1 MVSIWRVIQQAAWP
15 GVAVLIAHEV
25 FARIFGHE
33 PYVDP
38 VMHVLGGAA
47 AAFFFIRMPRLAP
60 KLFGE
65 PTRTTLYLLGF
76 GLTSAVAVMWEFGEF
91 LSDFYLGTRIQRS
104 LGNTITDLSNAMAG
118 AMILIFC
125 ELTLHRSTTKL
136 RSPSAS
142 N

>member
-1 MVSIWRVIQQAAWP
+1 MGFIWRVIQQAAWP
-15 GVAVLIAHEV
+15 GIAVLIVHEV
-25 FARIFGHE
+25 FGRIFGHE

-38 VMHVLGGAA
+38 VMHLLGGAA
-47 AAFFFIRMPRLAP
+47 AAFFFIRVPALAP

-65 PTRTTLYLLGF
+65 PSRTTLYLLGF
-76 GLTSAVAVMWEFGEF
+76 GLTSAVAMIWEFGEF

-104 LGNTITDLSNAMAG
+104 LGNTMTDLSNGMAG

-125 ELTLHRSTTKL
+125 ERMLHRSTTKL